1 MISSGG
7 LRRLENR
14 NSNHKYVEVVY
25 FEEPGIENTNE
36 TLKHAYRRAEELG
49 IKDVVVASTTG
60 ETGAK
65 ACRVFKGFNIVVVR
79 HHTGFRQPGIQE
91 MKKEFEE
98 EIIKMGGKI
107 LTASH
112 AFSGV
117 ERGIRNKLGV
127 AGMLAIIAETLRLF
141 GEGVKVCVEITIMA
155 ADAGLIPVDRE
166 VIAIAGTS
174 RGADTALVIK
184 PSHSNKF
191 FDLTIKEIIAKPRTK

>member
-1 MISSGG
+1 MLEDRSG
-7 LRRLENR
+7 
-14 NSNHKYVEVVY
+14 SCKSVEVIY
-25 FEEPGIENTNE
+25 FEEPGIQNTDE

-60 ETGAK
+60 ETGVK

-79 HHTGFRQPGIQE
+79 HHTGFRQPGMQE

-112 AFSGV
+112 VFSGV
-117 ERGIRNKLGV
+117 ERGIRNKLGTV
-127 AGMLAIIAETLRLF
+127 GMLAIISETLRLF
-141 GEGVKVCVEITIMA
+141 GEGVKVCVEITVMA
-155 ADAGLIPVDRE
+155 ADAGLIPVDKD
-166 VIAIAGTS
+166 VIAVAGTS

-184 PSHSNKF
+184 PSHSNNF
-191 FDLTIKEIIAKPRTK
+191 FNLTIKEIIVKPRTR